1 MSSNIFTC
9 LQLHMIV
16 RMVIEYEHDYY
27 CQINNM
33 KPTFMH
39 LGQFQNFLPKVDKF
53 DYSRFVD
60 EEYKL
65 NYLSKVQTV
74 IDCSHYYCCR
84 MGMDKAHMYP
94 EEIVNHI
101 ESLLKMFPNEA
112 FENLEITKKRL
123 LELKLNKELLSMKK
137 DMTEKRTKL

>member
-27 CQINNM
+27 CQIDNM
-33 KPTFMH
+33 KPTFMSMGD
-39 LGQFQNFLPKVDKF
+39 LQIFLPKVDKF

-60 EEYKL
+60 EAYKL
-65 NYLSKVQTV
+65 DYLSKVKAV
-74 IDCSHYYCCR
+74 IDCSHYYNCK
-84 MGMDKAHMYP
+84 MGMDSAHMYP
-94 EEIVNHI
+94 EEIMNHI
-101 ESLLKMFPNEA
+101 EGLLKMFPNEA
-112 FENLEITKKRL
+112 FANLEITKKRL
-123 LELKLNKELLSMKK
+123 LELKLNKELLPMKK